1 MSNDDSNIS
10 RKPHNI
16 YWAAWWQTRSLS
28 PELSTFSW
36 LSSAEWESLIS
47 VTAPCLCRAL
57 QISQICESRVASL
70 SRKIFSPSSVCGGV
84 SRCRDSPGE
93 NKARLRHGKKWAEM
107 RGSGAAIF
115 WILET
120 EMIMRLRS
128 VWECVSPHRSGQCRG
143 WRQHHG
149 SPSDI
154 TAHTLLTPVFAP
166 GAYYFVLSSSSL
178 PSLSHRPASSV
189 ERGVTG
195 PREPVSKQYQ
205 ENKSEDQL

>member
-1 MSNDDSNIS
+1 MIQIFLASLIIFIELLDDRHGACLRNCPPSHGFPLLNERVLFPS
-10 RKPHNI
+10 RP
-16 YWAAWWQTRSLS
+16 RVFV
-28 PELSTFSW
+28 ELSRYRRSVSHVSHLCPAKYFHHRMCAGACLGVGIPPGKIRLDCDTGKSGRRCEGPGLQFSEYW
-36 LSSAEWESLIS
+36 RE
-47 VTAPCLCRAL
+47 
-57 QISQICESRVASL
+57 
-70 SRKIFSPSSVCGGV
+70 
-84 SRCRDSPGE
+84 
-93 NKARLRHGKKWAEM
+93 
-107 RGSGAAIF
+107 
-115 WILET
+115 
-120 EMIMRLRS
+120 IMRLRS

-154 TAHTLLTPVFAP
+154 TAHTLLTPAFAP

-178 PSLSHRPASSV
+178 PWLSHRPASSV